1 MYFQRTRLLNI
12 HFPAEQCVNT
22 ERSKGVGGFLS
33 LKATFRT
40 ETVAES
46 QTNVLNSFL
55 PNINF
60 MNSYKRDFY

>member
-1 MYFQRTRLLNI
+1 MF
-12 HFPAEQCVNT
+12 F
-22 ERSKGVGGFLS
+22 FS

-40 ETVAES
+40 KTVAES

-60 MNSYKRDFY
+60 MNSYKKDFYLLVRVDIVTGQPKTSSHIENLHFIYSI